1 MTSTPLISFIIVNYR
16 AADKVERAVR
26 SIGEHC
32 ASAHDIIV
40 VDNSDDAGH
49 RTDLAER
56 LQGLPAQLIDP
67 GRNGGFGAGCNVG
80 ARYAKGKHLFFL
92 NPDAALVEDCATRM
106 ARILDSDPSLGSLG
120 CKVVNEHDKVENSFG
135 EFITIRRPLRWAKH
149 VLHGCLRSLTGT
161 KSAPP
166 PARPAPSSGLQD
178 TQYVTGA
185 ALMMPSTVFQT
196 LNGFDE
202 SFFMYAEET
211 DLQYRM
217 TKQLGLKTKVDL
229 DVKVFH
235 EHGGTFTVKNHRR
248 CLLEKGCFIFIKKHH
263 SYIYAQSY
271 KTLALM
277 AAMIEVLASPVFSDY
292 SAKDNV
298 KLFKEVL
305 KF

>member
-1 MTSTPLISFIIVNYR
+1 MMPMPLISFIIVNYR

-26 SIGEHC
+26 SIGQHC
-32 ASAHDIIV
+32 ASSHEIIV
-40 VDNSDDAGH
+40 VDNSDDAHH
-49 RTDLAER
+49 RADLATR
-56 LQGLPAQLIDP
+56 LQPLPAQLIDP
-67 GRNGGFGAGCNVG
+67 GHNGGFGAGCNVG
-80 ARYAKGKHLFFL
+80 ARVATGRHLFFL
-92 NPDAALVEDCATRM
+92 NPDAALVEDCASSM
-106 ARILDSDPSLGSLG
+106 AGTLDSDPTLGAIG
-120 CKVVNEHDKVENSFG
+120 CKVFNENDKVENSFG

-149 VLHGCLRSLTGT
+149 VLHGCLRRLTGT
-161 KSAPP
+161 KTALP
-166 PARPAPSSGLQD
+166 PAKPMLREGLQD

-185 ALMMPSTVFQT
+185 ALMMPAAVFQK

-217 TKQLGLKTKVDL
+217 TKHLGLKTKVNL

-235 EHGGTFTVKNHRR
+235 ENGGTFTIKNHRR
-248 CLLEKGCFIFIKKHH
+248 CLLERGCYIFIKKHH

-271 KTLALM
+271 KALALM

-292 SAKDNV
+292 SAKDNA
-298 KLFKEVL
+298 KLFVEVL